1 MSWVLIIS
9 TFAKGTSFRV
19 ICTVKMISTS
29 HLIKGMFYNVFL
41 LSTYIKFIHNS
52 IF

>member
-29 HLIKGMFYNVFL
+29 HLIKGMFYIYL
-41 LSTYIKFIHNS
+41 LSVS
-52 IF
+52 GSVWLPR